1 MQIPFDQMPKNA
13 RVWIYQADR
22 VLSAQEQETINTTG
36 NQFLAQWAAHGSDL
50 KSAMNLLHDTFLIVA
65 VDEGIHAASGCSI
78 DSSVNFVKQL
88 GEDLKI
94 NWFDRTKVA
103 FIYEDEV
110 FMESINNLKQT
121 ISAGKITQNTLTF
134 NNLVQN
140 VGEFDEKWLLP
151 ANETWLKRYF

>member
-22 VLSAQEQETINTTG
+22 VLSVEEQETINTTG

-50 KSAMNLLHDTFLIVA
+50 KSAMKLLHDRFMIIA

-78 DSSVNFVKQL
+78 DSSVSFVKQL

-103 FIYEDEV
+103 FIYDDEV
-110 FMESINNLKQT
+110 FMESINNLKQI
-121 ISAGKITQNTLTF
+121 ISEGKITQNTLTF